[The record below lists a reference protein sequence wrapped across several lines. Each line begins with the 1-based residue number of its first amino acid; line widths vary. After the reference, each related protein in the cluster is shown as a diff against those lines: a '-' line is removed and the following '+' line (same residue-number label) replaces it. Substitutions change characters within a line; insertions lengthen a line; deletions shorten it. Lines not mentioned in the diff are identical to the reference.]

1 MQIFGRAGRPQFD
14 TSGEGIII
22 TSHAKLAHYLQM
34 LTQKLPIESQFVSM
48 LCDHLNAEIA
58 LGTVTS
64 VKEAVTWLSYTYLHV
79 RMMRNPLAYG
89 IPFEQ
94 MGTDPFLGRWRAEL
108 VAAMAKR

>member
-1 MQIFGRAGRPQFD
+1 
-14 TSGEGIII
+14 
-22 TSHAKLAHYLQM
+22 M
-34 LTQKLPIESQFVSM
+34 LS
-48 LCDHLNAEIA
+48 DHLNAEIA

-108 VAAMAKR
+108 AQPRAERQQLGQGRRVLGLGQQQRGP